1 MNKLLALLLAIVIAA
16 IWVFTARSADAKRA
30 AANAGTEDTM
40 QAQVS
45 VSYEYESDVYLDN
58 I

>member
-30 AANAGTEDTM
+30 ANAGANDTM

-45 VSYEYESDVYLDN
+45 ASYEYESDVYLCSF
-58 I
+58 

>member
-30 AANAGTEDTM
+30 ANAGTNDTM

-45 VSYEYESDVYLDN
+45 ASYEYESDVYLCSF
-58 I
+58 

>member
-1 MNKLLALLLAIVIAA
+1 MNKLFALLLAIVIAA

-30 AANAGTEDTM
+30 NAGANDTL
-40 QAQVS
+40 QVQVS
-45 VSYEYESDVYLDN
+45 ASYEYEADVYLCS

>member
-30 AANAGTEDTM
+30 ANAGTNDTM

-45 VSYEYESDVYLDN
+45 VSYEYESDAYLCG

>member
-1 MNKLLALLLAIVIAA
+1 MNKLLALLLAIIIAA

-30 AANAGTEDTM
+30 ANAGSNDTM

-45 VSYEYESDVYLDN
+45 ASYEYEADAYFCG

>member
-30 AANAGTEDTM
+30 NAGAEGTL

-45 VSYEYESDVYLDN
+45 ASYEYEADVYLDN

>member
-30 AANAGTEDTM
+30 ANAGANDTM

-45 VSYEYESDVYLDN
+45 VSYEYESDVYLCSF
-58 I
+58 